1 MKNASHKDKRE
12 GGQRIFLP
20 GHSLAMKMLSRKTI
34 VPKMKINIERI
45 ANKVFES
52 INYHANLLISPR
64 VFEMISTQESH
75 MKTRG

>member
-1 MKNASHKDKRE
+1 
-12 GGQRIFLP
+12 
-20 GHSLAMKMLSRKTI
+20 MKMLSRKTI

-45 ANKVFES
+45 ANKVFET

-64 VFEMISTQESH
+64 EFEMISTQESH